1 MRIGAVVLAAGES
14 RRFGSDK
21 RFHPIDGVPMLARTL
36 GIYREAFAEVAA
48 VIRPGE
54 TAAVALVEAAGCRV
68 VFAADAAAGQ
78 SRSLATGVAAMA
90 ACDGLIIGL
99 GDMPWVAPATLGALA
114 GEMANAV
121 PNCIVRPQHGGRP
134 GNPIGFPAALYA
146 ELCAIDGDQGARH
159 LVARHE
165 PTRLVEV
172 DDAGIHRDLDRQ
184 P

>member
-21 RFHPIDGVPMLARTL
+21 RFHPLDGVPMLARTL
-36 GIYREAFAEVAA
+36 AVYRKALAEVAA
-48 VIRPGE
+48 VVRPE
-54 TAAVALVEAAGCRV
+54 EPEAAALVEAAGCQV
-68 VFAADAAAGQ
+68 VLAADAAGGQ
-78 SRSLATGVAAMA
+78 SRSLAAGVAAMA

-99 GDMPWVAPATLGALA
+99 GDMPLVAPATVQALA
-114 GEMANAV
+114 GELERSPANA
-121 PNCIVRPQHGGRP
+121 IVRPLCRGRP
-134 GNPIGFPAALYA
+134 GNPVGFPAALYA
-146 ELCAIDGDQGARH
+146 ELCAIDGDQGARR

-172 DDAGIHRDLDRQ
+172 DDAGIHWDLDRA